1 MDTLVSPFQS
11 AFVANR
17 QIHDNI
23 VITHEILHSFKRKKK
38 NSKNGHL
45 AIKLDLSK
53 AFDRLEWSFI
63 LAVFKKLGFSEEWCQ
78 MIQQFISTVS
88 YSVLVNGSPGETFH
102 PSRGI
107 RQGDCPPYIF
117 ILCMEVL
124 SQLLL
129 KADEDKLI
137 QGFKFK
143 KNSPSISHLFFVD
156 DCMLFVKASVTYAK
170 NLLKIINV
178 FANASGQAINFEK
191 SGFITSGKMH
201 HKHINFLS
209 KTLKM
214 KFLSNSE
221 KYLGTP
227 LFIGKDKTTSFNFL
241 IENLYSRLGSS
252 KKSNLNVAGRT
263 VVTKHVLCSMSV
275 YHMACFPLPK
285 TVTFKIDS
293 IRRAFWWSKKNSK
306 RAAYFRSWGDIGK
319 SKLNGGLGIM
329 NTYATNRVF
338 ICKLGWR
345 ILNNLNILLSS
356 FTKDKYFPNQ
366 NLLEIDKA
374 ANSSSWIRK
383 GIVNG
388 LHFIKSNS
396 VVKINNGVSS
406 RIWYSNWIPEK
417 LNPPV
422 PRHPSHI
429 NYVFVSELFDIQN
442 GCWNVSLL
450 STLFLPEDITRIRS
464 IRINP
469 NMSDKFMWS
478 HTRNVARH
486 IWFGVSLLHLISPD
500 LDWIDDYFLYWHNS
514 DLGEFPFNVSWPSI
528 GTITMWC
535 IWKLRCDV
543 IFRNASIDL
552 NKVILDT
559 KRMFNTY
566 ISPRISPADVSND
579 IKIPIAEVDH
589 FMFVNGSFK
598 DFDMGLGV
606 IWFDV
611 AGNVRSSRSDYGL
624 IPNAVGA
631 EAAALI
637 LAISWEE
644 EMNLSRVVFVSDCLQ
659 LVHFIN
665 GVNSNIAWRSS
676 DLPDQCRSL
685 ISSSVSFKIMYI
697 KHV

>member
-1 MDTLVSPFQS
+1 MNNT
-11 AFVANR
+11 
-17 QIHDNI
+17 IHTIRDEQGNWLEDREQ
-23 VITHEILHSFKRKKK
+23 VVQL
-38 NSKNGHL
+38 
-45 AIKLDLSK
+45 LSK
-53 AFDRLEWSFI
+53 H
-63 LAVFKKLGFSEEWCQ
+63 FKKIYTTSNPGNNDIEEALR
-78 MIQQFISTVS
+78 MVSNDSKVYSTVS

-107 RQGDCPPYIF
+107 RQGDCLSPYIF

-129 KADEDKLI
+129 KADEDNLI

-143 KNSPSISHLFFVD
+143 KNSPSISHLFFAD
-156 DCMLFVKASVTYAK
+156 DCMLFVKASVTYAR

-201 HKHINFLS
+201 HKHIKILS

-227 LFIGKDKTTSFNFL
+227 LFIGKNKNTSFNFL

-263 VVTKHVLCSMSV
+263 VVTKHVLSSMFV

-285 TVTFKIDS
+285 TVTSKIDS
-293 IRRAFWWSKKNSK
+293 IQRAFWWSKKNSK
-306 RAAYFRSWGDIGK
+306 RATYFRSWGDIGK
-319 SKLNGGLGIM
+319 SKLNGGLGIR

-345 ILNNLNILLSS
+345 ILNNPNILLSS
-356 FTKDKYFPNQ
+356 FMKDKYFPNQ

-374 ANSSSWIRK
+374 TNSSSWIWK

-388 LHFIKSNS
+388 LHFIKSNY

-406 RIWYSNWIPEK
+406 RIWHSNWIPGK
-417 LNPPV
+417 LNPPL

-450 STLFLPEDITRIRS
+450 STLFLPEDVIRIRS

-478 HTRNVARH
+478 HTRN
-486 IWFGVSLLHLISPD
+486 D

-514 DLGEFPFNVSWPSI
+514 DLGESPFNVSWPSI

-566 ISPRISPADVSND
+566 ISPRIRPADVHSD

-589 FMFVNGSFK
+589 FMFVDGSFK
-598 DFDMGLGV
+598 DFNMGLGV
-606 IWFDV
+606 IWCDV
-611 AGNVRSSRSDYGL
+611 EGNVISSRSDYGL
-624 IPNAVGA
+624 IPDAVGA

-637 LAISWEE
+637 LAISRAE

-665 GVNSNIAWRSS
+665 GVNSNIAWISS
-676 DLPDQCRSL
+676 DLLDQCQSL
-685 ISSSVSFKIMYI
+685 ISRSISFKIMYI
-697 KHV
+697 KRVKNLLADRLARRARKLSLSGL